1 MDNKDLITL
10 DTPLE
15 ELEDKLLQEKDID
28 NVKNIIDIFNL
39 NIKKKNVIRAN
50 KLAELQDSISEQMQ
64 KRIESNADAFS
75 NDDLLN
81 YFKTVQQTIEKSDTS
96 SDDVRVPIQITQQQI
111 NITDTVLD
119 RDSKQRVISAIQSI
133 LAKQENSQQLE
144 EVEVVDVVSEESI
157 EQSNEE

>member
-1 MDNKDLITL
+1 MDNKNLITL
-10 DTPLE
+10 DTPVDELE
-15 ELEDKLLQEKDID
+15 EKLLQEKDID

-81 YFKTVQQTIEKSDTS
+81 YFKTVQQTIEKADTS
-96 SDDVRVPIQITQQQI
+96 SDDVKVPIQITQQQI
-111 NITDTVLD
+111 NITDTGLD
-119 RDSKQRVISAIQSI
+119 RDSRQRVISAIQSI
-133 LAKQENSQQLE
+133 LAKQENPQQLE
-144 EVEVVDVVSEESI
+144 EVEVVDVEEI
-157 EQSNEE
+157 NIDKLKEE

>member
-81 YFKTVQQTIEKSDTS
+81 YFKTVQQTIEKADTS
-96 SDDVRVPIQITQQQI
+96 SDDVKVPIQITQQQI
-111 NITDTVLD
+111 NITDTGLD
-119 RDSKQRVISAIQSI
+119 RDSRQRVISAIQSI
-133 LAKQENSQQLE
+133 LAKQEDPQQLE
-144 EVEVVDVVSEESI
+144 EVEVVDVEEI
-157 EQSNEE
+157 NIDKLKEE